1 MVAMTETIGE
11 RIARE
16 FSADKTHLFPSEQ
29 RRLAAM
35 IDKQVA
41 APEMLDAL
49 RLCLED
55 AEQQMKADAPGVAP
69 DWYSDVKAA
78 IASAER
84 MTPNN
89 ASTISADPD
98 LLAACKESLQM
109 MGHQHWDDTMQRGK
123 GCKLCL
129 KQFEIAS
136 RIRAAIAKAE
146 GAIQ

>member
-1 MVAMTETIGE
+1 MMTYDEIE
-11 RIARE
+11 NALI
-16 FSADKTHLFPSEQ
+16 SESCNLPHAQVQ
-29 RRLAAM
+29 RLLTTFEELTSPTRTAA
-35 IDKQVA
+35 
-41 APEMLDAL
+41 
-49 RLCLED
+49 
-55 AEQQMKADAPGVAP
+55 
-69 DWYSDVKAA
+69 
-78 IASAER
+78 
-84 MTPNN
+84 
-89 ASTISADPD
+89 PD